1 MPVINSIVRWLNL
14 KRLHQIDLF
23 RKYPDEVQKE
33 MLFQL
38 LRKAENT
45 EWGIQ
50 HGFKDIT
57 SLKQFQERNPVQ
69 KYEEV
74 SPFVKR
80 IMNGKQNVLWPSEV
94 KWFARSSGTT
104 GEKSKFIPVTY
115 ESLEECHYRGGKDIL
130 AFYFSS
136 YPDTAVLTGKS
147 LTLGGSH
154 QINPV
159 GANSYYGDLSA
170 ILIDNLPFWADLIK
184 TPPQEIALM
193 AKWEEKLEKLSSV
206 TVSENV
212 TSIAGVPSWM
222 LVLLRY
228 ILEKTGKKTI
238 PEVWPNLELFVH
250 GGVSFRPY
258 RDQYFQLIPSKKM
271 HYMETYNASEG
282 FFAIQDDPLRDDLL
296 LMLDYGI
303 FYEFIPVD
311 QLNSGNAKAYTIG
324 EVETGKNYA
333 MVISTNGGLWRYLL
347 GDTIQFTSLYPHK
360 IKITGRTKLYL
371 NVFGEEIVI
380 ENAEKAVE
388 DACRET
394 GAVITEYTAGP
405 VYMEGN
411 RRGRHEWLIECE
423 CLPSD
428 RELFAKTLDKT
439 LQAVNSDYE
448 AKRYHDITLEPPLI
462 RFVAKGTF
470 YEWMR
475 RTGRLGGQNKV
486 PRLWNDRKYIDELT
500 EIHMKISSGGFWPD
514 ASSTLTSQE
523 N

>member
-184 TPPQEIALM
+184 TP
-193 AKWEEKLEKLSSV
+193 
-206 TVSENV
+206 
-212 TSIAGVPSWM
+212 
-222 LVLLRY
+222 
-228 ILEKTGKKTI
+228 
-238 PEVWPNLELFVH
+238 
-250 GGVSFRPY
+250 
-258 RDQYFQLIPSKKM
+258 
-271 HYMETYNASEG
+271 
-282 FFAIQDDPLRDDLL
+282 
-296 LMLDYGI
+296 
-303 FYEFIPVD
+303 
-311 QLNSGNAKAYTIG
+311 
-324 EVETGKNYA
+324 
-333 MVISTNGGLWRYLL
+333 
-347 GDTIQFTSLYPHK
+347 
-360 IKITGRTKLYL
+360 
-371 NVFGEEIVI
+371 
-380 ENAEKAVE
+380 
-388 DACRET
+388 
-394 GAVITEYTAGP
+394 
-405 VYMEGN
+405 
-411 RRGRHEWLIECE
+411 
-423 CLPSD
+423 
-428 RELFAKTLDKT
+428 
-439 LQAVNSDYE
+439 
-448 AKRYHDITLEPPLI
+448 
-462 RFVAKGTF
+462 
-470 YEWMR
+470 
-475 RTGRLGGQNKV
+475 
-486 PRLWNDRKYIDELT
+486 
-500 EIHMKISSGGFWPD
+500 
-514 ASSTLTSQE
+514 
-523 N
+523 